1 MISSPAHGAIVDGDD
16 LFITTESFDG
26 DEENY
31 SVVANPSCRTRSVAF
46 GFAPSDL
53 AKSGMQEKV
62 TGSENKSNQ
71 QLVQG
76 TLKVKK
82 MLRRVRKLPLTLRQ
96 KSFLF
101 KSSTNTVAEYEEMDE
116 NGFGLEEAEEK
127 YMTSPSDAQTI
138 ASLRSS
144 RNNVRTGMS
153 MLVRQT
159 ALVMNRP
166 SKAYFN
172 KESLTPSESPKS
184 NSDPKNYRSMMLR
197 DKSLILDDCSIGGMS
212 DITEDASVAYAFP
225 MNIHTSFRRTPMF
238 INANTYRINEDE
250 DESDSDNEDIAN
262 EPIEEEEEEYD
273 SNDDVPK
280 RERVYDFRTLSPL
293 NDDGDSSV
301 IDSRFRARAESE
313 ETAIRSNAHGY
324 TRRRV
329 CSDSE
334 IESETLEMNLLS
346 LTPASRSKN
355 KNNRRSL
362 GNSSNSKSNNEAIGT
377 TQRRK
382 SNPYAAWPFPRTRT
396 HSDSYVDQKRNDNS
410 TQMQS
415 NRDDDLIPD
424 AILFANSSRRQSLPL
439 YQTNDASSPYRSTL
453 RTRTFSDS
461 VVHEKSVDGD
471 IIWDPRNVSL
481 LDTESPMAFQTQT
494 LRQEIVEPSN
504 TKSTT
509 DRRKD
514 TATSSVLAT
523 LSPTTDIRVA
533 QRPLMA
539 RNPSPRTLNAAN
551 KIAAALLPAPAK
563 ILPAVP
569 SPSARRSADQY
580 YWGNGKEANTTHGGQ
595 EMELKDLCSWSSDS
609 YDDIL

>member
-1 MISSPAHGAIVDGDD
+1 
-16 LFITTESFDG
+16 
-26 DEENY
+26 
-31 SVVANPSCRTRSVAF
+31 
-46 GFAPSDL
+46 
-53 AKSGMQEKV
+53 
-62 TGSENKSNQ
+62 
-71 QLVQG
+71 
-76 TLKVKK
+76 
-82 MLRRVRKLPLTLRQ
+82 
-96 KSFLF
+96 
-101 KSSTNTVAEYEEMDE
+101 
-116 NGFGLEEAEEK
+116 
-127 YMTSPSDAQTI
+127 
-138 ASLRSS
+138 
-144 RNNVRTGMS
+144 
-153 MLVRQT
+153 
-159 ALVMNRP
+159 
-166 SKAYFN
+166 
-172 KESLTPSESPKS
+172 
-184 NSDPKNYRSMMLR
+184 
-197 DKSLILDDCSIGGMS
+197 
-212 DITEDASVAYAFP
+212 
-225 MNIHTSFRRTPMF
+225 MF

-273 SNDDVPK
+273 SNDDVPT

-362 GNSSNSKSNNEAIGT
+362 GNSSNSKSNNEAIGP

-439 YQTNDASSPYRSTL
+439 YQTNDASSPYRSNL

-461 VVHEKSVDGD
+461 VVQEKSVDGD

-563 ILPAVP
+563 IFPAVP